1 MMTKAALQSW
11 SPRRRDKESGFVLIT
26 ALIFLVVLTTIAM
39 MSLRGSILE
48 EKISGNQR
56 DQILA
61 QEAAEMA
68 LRDAELDIRGLRFDN
83 VFCGPSA
90 IPASTC
96 GGNKRPAGTRPLD
109 ENEAGNFWI
118 AGNPAIADA
127 MLSSPTADARPST
140 IDGSNIGIYDGTLSR
155 TSCGKSIWSAA
166 DWDSDTPPTAN
177 RCNDASTS
185 IARTVI
191 YGSFTG
197 APSGADVFPTGTR
210 LPRYLIEVFKAQ
222 DLGIPNSNKI
232 FFRATAVGFGRTT
245 RDDATLTSV
254 TLQSVFSV
262 L

>member
-1 MMTKAALQSW
+1 MRNLPFKRT
-11 SPRRRDKESGFVLIT
+11 PRAIRTIQSGFVLIT
-26 ALIFLVVLTTIAM
+26 ALIFIVVLTTIALM
-39 MSLRGSILE
+39 AMRGTVFD

-83 VFCGPSA
+83 VYCAPNA

-96 GGNKRPAGTRPLD
+96 GGNKRPTGSRPQD
-109 ENEAGNFWI
+109 ATEAGNFWV
-118 AGNPAIADA
+118 AANNAVVDTTMPA
-127 MLSSPTADARPST
+127 PTSTARPGSL
-140 IDGSNIGIYDGTLSR
+140 DGSNLGVYDGVGAR
-155 TSCGKSIWSAA
+155 TACGKSIWLAA
-166 DWDSDTPPTAN
+166 DWDADTPSTTS
-177 RCNDASTS
+177 RCTDGSS

-197 APSGADVFPTGTR
+197 APTGTEIFPTGTR
-210 LPRYLIEVFKAQ
+210 LPRYLIEVFQAQ
-222 DLGIPNSNKI
+222 DIGIPNSSKI
-232 FFRATAVGFGRTT
+232 FFRATAVGFGRVA
-245 RDDATLTSV
+245 RDNSTFTSV